1 LAESCLGCV
10 ASTSF
15 CRTFESWLALE
26 ELLLVVHILS
36 AAIWIGTAVF
46 FGYAGPRFR
55 NVGGPAVAGWIEV
68 ALGAIPRFISPVAIL
83 TMVSGVA
90 LVVVQDEW
98 GWDDGFVWVGLA
110 VFVLVLA
117 VGVGWN
123 APNMRKGLA
132 AFEAG
137 DLPAVAKA
145 MREVANGGLLMVSL
159 LVLAEFAM
167 VYRFA
172 A

>member
-1 LAESCLGCV
+1 LDE
-10 ASTSF
+10 F
-15 CRTFESWLALE
+15 
-26 ELLLVVHILS
+26 LLVLHILS
-36 AAIWIGTAVF
+36 AAVWIGTAVF

-83 TMVSGVA
+83 TMLSGVA
-90 LVVVQDEW
+90 LVLVEEEW
-98 GWDDGFVWVGLA
+98 GWDDAFVWIGLG

-132 AFEAG
+132 AFESG
-137 DLPAVAKA
+137 DFPAVAVA
-145 MREVANGGLLMVSL
+145 MRKVANGGLLMVGL

-167 VYRFA
+167 VYRFGA
-172 A
+172 

>member
-1 LAESCLGCV
+1 MSVSKGGCLD
-10 ASTSF
+10 
-15 CRTFESWLALE
+15 

-55 NVGGPAVAGWIEV
+55 TIGGPAVAGWIEV

-83 TMVSGVA
+83 TMLSGVV
-90 LVVVQDEW
+90 LVLVEDEW
-98 GWDDGFVWVGLA
+98 GWDDGFVWIGLG

-123 APNMRKGLA
+123 APNLRKGLA
-132 AFEAG
+132 SLEAG
-137 DLPAVAKA
+137 DFPAVGAA
-145 MREVANGGLLMVSL
+145 MRKVANGGLVMVGL

-167 VYRFA
+167 VYRLGA
-172 A
+172 